1 MIEVGRLSASLNIL
15 ELKMCTFQFSKQQH
29 LFLRL
34 DHILADA
41 YSVYACLETMLYD
54 IALNYSALL
63 LGSKVLFAT
72 MMTHD
77 SKNVH
82 RTTNIF
88 LSLRTQPYAVLP
100 SILHS
105 ILKCWQSVDGGE
117 IGKGIRNNRIR
128 DENLES

>member
-1 MIEVGRLSASLNIL
+1 MY
-15 ELKMCTFQFSKQQH
+15 TFQFSKQQH

-41 YSVYACLETMLYD
+41 YSVYVCLETMLYD

-88 LSLRTQPYAVLP
+88 LSLKTQPCAMLP
-100 SILHS
+100 STLHS

>member
-15 ELKMCTFQFSKQQH
+15 ELKMYTFQFSKQQH

-72 MMTHD
+72 IMTHD

-88 LSLRTQPYAVLP
+88 YKSEDSTLCNVAIHIT
-100 SILHS
+100 
-105 ILKCWQSVDGGE
+105 
-117 IGKGIRNNRIR
+117 
-128 DENLES
+128 